1 MGATTNGM
9 SHGTLVELLYTAHRR
24 RLTALVRCAG
34 SAIWL
39 EQGLVVHAQG
49 IPWPSFESEH
59 LAMDALLKER
69 EQNGEDPLL
78 ARADAISDIGLF
90 CARSARRPAQMEPG
104 HSVADNPWRVR
115 APFLQT
121 LNRGLRELRSPR
133 AVMRSLNADVHT
145 PLRLRVPSLAHLR
158 GLDPGSRTLL
168 VQTRLLRTPAMLL
181 GLLSAGKADQT
192 RKLLRRLD
200 LLLHLGLLE
209 LDSGALESAELGIV
223 SIDPDDPELQELDTA
238 QGALIQPLESE
249 IRALRMRAVD
259 EGPFVLLD
267 LHDLDLQ
274 SPVRR
279 RDLARAV
286 ESSIRRL
293 GGGPW
298 ASTPE
303 QGKLR
308 VLLEDARPV
317 LEDPDALARWV
328 RHLRRLTRIHAP
340 IQARDRRR
348 APLHLDMAVAL
359 RRQGQWSAAL
369 TQATRALEL
378 DPTREVI
385 RVDQVLCL
393 IALRRLGLGDA
404 LLNLAALDLRDP
416 EERARAQR
424 TAARLTRSS
433 QRASGSRKTVTNAP
447 SGPTRLRSAAP

>member
-1 MGATTNGM
+1 MN
-9 SHGTLVELLYTAHRR
+9 HGTLVELLYTAHRR
-24 RLTALVRCAG
+24 RLTALIRCES

-39 EQGLVVHAQG
+39 EQGLLVHAQG
-49 IPWPSFESEH
+49 IAWPSFKSD
-59 LAMDALLKER
+59 APSMDQLLKEL
-69 EQNGEDPLL
+69 EQRGEDPHL
-78 ARADAISDIGLF
+78 ARADAVSDIGLF
-90 CARSARRPAQMEPG
+90 CARFARRPAQMEPG
-104 HSVADNPWRVR
+104 HSVVDNPWRVR
-115 APFLQT
+115 APFLPT

-133 AVMRSLNADVHT
+133 SVMRNLSADLHT
-145 PLRLRVPSLAHLR
+145 PLRLCVPSLAHLR
-158 GLDPGSRTLL
+158 GLDPGGRTLL

-181 GLLSAGKADQT
+181 SQLSAGDAEQT
-192 RKLLRRLD
+192 RTLLRRLD

-209 LDSGALESAELGIV
+209 LDSGALGSSELGV
-223 SIDPDDPELQELDTA
+223 LSIDPNDPELNELDTA

-249 IRALRMRAVD
+249 LRALRTRAVD

-267 LHDLDLQ
+267 LHDLDLE

-279 RDLARAV
+279 RDLQRAL

-293 GGGPW
+293 GSGPW

-303 QGKLR
+303 QRKLK

-317 LEDPDALARWV
+317 LKDPGALAQWV

-340 IQARDRRR
+340 IQARDRLR

-416 EERARAQR
+416 DDRARAQR
-424 TAARLTRSS
+424 TAERLTRSA
-433 QRASGSRKTVTNAP
+433 QLASESRKAEMNP
-447 SGPTRLRSAAP
+447 HSGPSILRSAGP

>member
-1 MGATTNGM
+1 M

-24 RLTALVRCAG
+24 RQTALVRCAG

-39 EQGLVVHAQG
+39 DQGLLVHAQG
-49 IPWPSFESEH
+49 IPWPSFRSEE
-59 LAMDALLKER
+59 LAMDRLLKER
-69 EQNGEDPLL
+69 EQQGSDPHL
-78 ARADAISDIGLF
+78 ARADAVSDIGLF
-90 CARSARRPAQMEPG
+90 CARFAHRPAQLEPG

-115 APFLQT
+115 APFLPT

-133 AVMRSLNADVHT
+133 AVLRSLNADLHT
-145 PLRLRVPSLAHLR
+145 PMRIRVPSLAHLR
-158 GLDPGSRTLL
+158 GLDPASRTLL

-181 GLLSAGKADQT
+181 GLLASGDPEQT
-192 RKLLRRLD
+192 RNLLRRLD

-209 LDSGALESAELGIV
+209 LDSGALGSEGLGV
-223 SIDPDDPELQELDTA
+223 MSLDPDDPELDELDTA
-238 QGALIQPLESE
+238 QGALVQPLESE
-249 IRALRMRAVD
+249 LRALRLRAVD

-267 LHDLDLQ
+267 LHDLDLE

-286 ESSIRRL
+286 ESSISRL
-293 GGGPW
+293 GQGPW

-303 QGKLR
+303 QRKLR

-317 LEDPDALARWV
+317 LQDPDALARWV

-393 IALRRLGLGDA
+393 IALRRLGLRDA

-416 EERARAQR
+416 EERARAER
-424 TAARLTRSS
+424 TAARLTQSA
-433 QRASGSRKTVTNAP
+433 QRAAERPKSMPNAP
-447 SGPTRLRSAAP
+447 SAPILLRSIAP

>member
-1 MGATTNGM
+1 
-9 SHGTLVELLYTAHRR
+9 
-24 RLTALVRCAG
+24 
-34 SAIWL
+34 
-39 EQGLVVHAQG
+39 
-49 IPWPSFESEH
+49 
-59 LAMDALLKER
+59 
-69 EQNGEDPLL
+69 
-78 ARADAISDIGLF
+78 
-90 CARSARRPAQMEPG
+90 
-104 HSVADNPWRVR
+104 
-115 APFLQT
+115 
-121 LNRGLRELRSPR
+121 
-133 AVMRSLNADVHT
+133 
-145 PLRLRVPSLAHLR
+145 LAHLR

-168 VQTRLLRTPAMLL
+168 VQTRLLRTPAMLIS
-181 GLLSAGKADQT
+181 LLSAGDPDQT
-192 RKLLRRLD
+192 RTLLRRLD

-209 LDSGALESAELGIV
+209 LDSGALASAEMGIV
-223 SIDPDDPELQELDTA
+223 SLDPDDPELNELNTA
-238 QGALIQPLESE
+238 KAALIQPLESE
-249 IRALRMRAVD
+249 LRALRMRAID

-267 LHDLDLQ
+267 LHELDLQ

-279 RDLARAV
+279 RDLARAM

-293 GGGPW
+293 GKGPW

-303 QGKLR
+303 QRKLR

-340 IQARDRRR
+340 LHARDRRR
-348 APLHLDMAVAL
+348 APLHLDMAVAR
-359 RRQGQWSAAL
+359 RRQGQWSAAM

-424 TAARLTRSS
+424 TAARLTQSS
-433 QRASGSRKTVTNAP
+433 LQTSGSRNSVTNARTAP
-447 SGPTRLRSAAP
+447 PLLRSVAP

>member
-1 MGATTNGM
+1 
-9 SHGTLVELLYTAHRR
+9 
-24 RLTALVRCAG
+24 
-34 SAIWL
+34 
-39 EQGLVVHAQG
+39 
-49 IPWPSFESEH
+49 
-59 LAMDALLKER
+59 
-69 EQNGEDPLL
+69 
-78 ARADAISDIGLF
+78 
-90 CARSARRPAQMEPG
+90 
-104 HSVADNPWRVR
+104 
-115 APFLQT
+115 
-121 LNRGLRELRSPR
+121 
-133 AVMRSLNADVHT
+133 
-145 PLRLRVPSLAHLR
+145 
-158 GLDPGSRTLL
+158 
-168 VQTRLLRTPAMLL
+168 MLL
-181 GLLSAGKADQT
+181 SQLSAGNADQA
-192 RKLLRRLD
+192 RVLLRRLD

-209 LDSGALESAELGIV
+209 LDSGALGSAELGVV
-223 SIDPDDPELQELDTA
+223 SIDPDDPELNELDTA

-249 IRALRMRAVD
+249 LRALRIRAVD

-279 RDLARAV
+279 RDLARAL

-293 GGGPW
+293 GRGPW
-298 ASTPE
+298 AGTPE
-303 QGKLR
+303 QRKLR
-308 VLLEDARPV
+308 MLLEDARPV
-317 LEDPDALARWV
+317 LQDPDALARWV
-328 RHLRRLTRIHAP
+328 QHLRRLTRIHAP

-424 TAARLTRSS
+424 TADRLTRSALQAS
-433 QRASGSRKTVTNAP
+433 QSPKLDPKQASSPGRM
-447 SGPTRLRSAAP
+447 RSVSP